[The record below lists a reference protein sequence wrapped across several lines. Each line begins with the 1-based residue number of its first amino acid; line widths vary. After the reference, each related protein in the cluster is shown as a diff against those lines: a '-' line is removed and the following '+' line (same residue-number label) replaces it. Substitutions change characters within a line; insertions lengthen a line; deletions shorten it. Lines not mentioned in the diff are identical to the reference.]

1 VSVKKY
7 LWVFVAALGLWP
19 FAQRTPRAQGECLHG
34 PVEDGT
40 QRARRSAA
48 LRLVRAINTSEV
60 NGSFRTTHTYR
71 GLSELG
77 VDLGSVPGFET
88 NFTTDGE
95 TYSLILVDTT
105 DPCGFAFSTNQ
116 VGVIFQGY
124 PIDFD
129 VQPLKR

>member
-1 VSVKKY
+1 MRKY

-19 FAQRTPRAQGECLHG
+19 FVQRAPKAQGECLHG
-34 PVEDGT
+34 PAEDVA
-40 QRARRSAA
+40 QRVRRSAA

-60 NGSFRTTHTYR
+60 NGSFRTTQRYR

-77 VDLGSVPGFET
+77 VDLSAAQGFET
-88 NFTTDGE
+88 NFTTDGQA
-95 TYSLILVDTT
+95 YSLILIDKT

-116 VGVIFQGY
+116 AGVIFQGY

>member
-1 VSVKKY
+1 MKKY

-19 FAQRTPRAQGECLHG
+19 FAQRTPTAQSECLHG
-34 PVEDGT
+34 PLEDAA
-40 QRARRSAA
+40 QRTRRTAA
-48 LRLVRAINTSEV
+48 LRLVRAINTAEV

-71 GLSELG
+71 GLSELS
-77 VDLGSVPGFET
+77 VDLNSAPGFEP
-88 NFTTDGE
+88 NFTTDGQA
-95 TYSLILVDTT
+95 YSFILVDKT

-116 VGVIFQGY
+116 LGVIFQGY